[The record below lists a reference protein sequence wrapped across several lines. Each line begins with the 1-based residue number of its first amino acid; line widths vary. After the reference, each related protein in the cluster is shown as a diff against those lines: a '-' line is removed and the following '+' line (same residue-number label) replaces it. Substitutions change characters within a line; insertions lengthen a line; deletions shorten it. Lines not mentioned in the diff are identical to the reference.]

1 MERAVCETGLSQK
14 KCKPCEGGLPPMTD
28 EEIRNNL
35 KKVHLWDY
43 KDGCI
48 EKSFK
53 FRDFYENMAF
63 INAVAWISNSE
74 GHHPDMSVS
83 YDTCVIRYSTH
94 SIGGLSENDFI
105 CAARVDLLQ
114 K

>member
-1 MERAVCETGLSQK
+1 MEHAIRENKLSQK
-14 KCKPCEGGLPPMTD
+14 QCKPCEGGVPPMTD
-28 EEIRNNL
+28 EEIRGKL
-35 KKVHLWDY
+35 GEIYLWDY
-43 KDGCI
+43 KDGRI

-53 FRDFYENMAF
+53 FKDFCENMAF
-63 INAVAWISNSE
+63 VNAVAWISNSE
-74 GHHPDMSVS
+74 GHHPDMLVS
-83 YDTCVIRYSTH
+83 YNTCTIRYSTH